1 MLPLARRLSAW
12 AAALAIVGSAAPA
25 AAQEGDACVTS
36 YEEAQ
41 RLQKRSAL
49 VQAKAE
55 LRLCLG
61 SCPQVLA
68 RDCARWLKALEPK
81 IARLTVEVQGA
92 DGDALE
98 GARVLVD
105 GVPAR
110 RGEDGAVEV
119 DPGAHTVR
127 AEAPGQRA
135 AERRVEIEPG
145 AQLAVQIQLDPE
157 PVKAPPPPP
166 PVVVERTPVG
176 ALALGGVGLLGLGVG
191 GALGIAGHLER
202 SRLRD
207 ECAPYCAEADVNAVR
222 TLWIAGGVAAG
233 VGAVALGVAVAIL
246 VSRPDEPAPAEASI
260 RPVLQLAPGTAGI
273 HVLGRF

>member
-12 AAALAIVGSAAPA
+12 AAALVVLGGAAPA

-81 IARLTVEVQGA
+81 IARLTVEVQRS
-92 DGDALE
+92 DGGPLE

-119 DPGAHTVR
+119 DPGAHTPPYHAYLHGSKGDAGR
-127 AEAPGQRA
+127 CEGPGGAISGLAFYDSSHSSHGARFPEHFQGGLFYSDFMRGCIWFLPAGEDGLPDPRREEIFSTEAS
-135 AERRVEIEPG
+135 
-145 AQLAVQIQLDPE
+145 
-157 PVKAPPPPP
+157 
-166 PVVVERTPVG
+166 TPVD
-176 ALALGGVGLLGLGVG
+176 LQVGPDGSLYYVSIGTGE
-191 GALGIAGHLER
+191 IHR
-202 SRLRD
+202 
-207 ECAPYCAEADVNAVR
+207 VR
-222 TLWIAGGVAAG
+222 HGSAA
-233 VGAVALGVAVAIL
+233 
-246 VSRPDEPAPAEASI
+246 R
-260 RPVLQLAPGTAGI
+260 GTKE
-273 HVLGRF
+273 